1 MHLMRLLWIFLR
13 ISVLGELAYRSEFFV
28 HLLYSLLN
36 FVTSALSLVVLFQQV
51 QHIHGWTLSSTLALL
66 GVYLILSA
74 LRELVFGPS
83 FNALA
88 GLDGQIWTGRFDF
101 TLLRPVPV
109 QFMVS
114 VRHWSMYALI
124 DLVFGAGVLGI
135 AIHMLHQT
143 VMPWQI
149 VGFLLALVVSMGALY
164 GVLLLFTSLIFW
176 SPGFLFT
183 WLFDSL
189 FQMARY
195 PVDVYP
201 FWVRLLLTWLVP
213 VGIMT
218 TIPVQALT
226 GSISPVLLLIVMV
239 VVILLV
245 LFASVVFHIGL
256 RRYTSASS

>member
-1 MHLMRLLWIFLR
+1 MHLLRLLRVFLR
-13 ISVLGELAYRSEFFV
+13 ISVLSELAYRGEFFL

-36 FVTSALSLVVLFQQV
+36 FITSVVSLVILFQQI
-51 QHIHGWTLSSTLALL
+51 QHIHGWTLASSLTLL

-101 TLLRPVPV
+101 TLLCPVPV

-114 VRHWSMYALI
+114 VRHWSIYALI
-124 DLVFGAGVLGI
+124 DLVFGGGVLGI
-135 AIHMLHQT
+135 AIHLLHRT
-143 VMPWQI
+143 LTPWQM
-149 VGFLLALVVSMGALY
+149 VAFVLTLLVSVGALY
-164 GVLLLFTSLIFW
+164 AVLLLFTALVFW

-183 WLFDSL
+183 WLFDAL

-195 PVDVYP
+195 PIDVYP
-201 FWVRLLLTWLVP
+201 FWVRLLLIWLVP

-218 TIPVQALT
+218 TLPAQALT
-226 GSISPVLLLIVMV
+226 GGVSPALLLLVAL
-239 VVILLV
+239 VVILLIV
-245 LFASVVFHIGL
+245 FASAVFHIGL
-256 RRYTSASS
+256 RRYSSASS